1 MDIWVIK
8 FCSRVKRNAYCV
20 GKRVREKNRGRETR
34 QCTIQQRY
42 IATRLYTK
50 IESLASLYAYGA
62 PHTTFSR
69 ERTFQSWHVMRH
81 TRVIV
86 IPITS
91 REYRSVRDT
100 FRAIVES
107 SIKRH
112 EWYVY
117 GTETTIYS
125 YTYRIQRT
133 INFSFFMRTKRNI
146 ELAYVLNRYVLPA
159 CFYLF
164 PPPNVLS
171 FYSFHVQ
178 IRRRERSMFR
188 ER

>member
-1 MDIWVIK
+1 MYDPATVYRDSTIYQNRVLSLVICLRCSTYDIFAWTHV
-8 FCSRVKRNAYCV
+8 S
-20 GKRVREKNRGRETR
+20 E
-34 QCTIQQRY
+34 
-42 IATRLYTK
+42 
-50 IESLASLYAYGA
+50 
-62 PHTTFSR
+62 
-69 ERTFQSWHVMRH
+69 SWHVMRH

-159 CFYLF
+159 RFYLF